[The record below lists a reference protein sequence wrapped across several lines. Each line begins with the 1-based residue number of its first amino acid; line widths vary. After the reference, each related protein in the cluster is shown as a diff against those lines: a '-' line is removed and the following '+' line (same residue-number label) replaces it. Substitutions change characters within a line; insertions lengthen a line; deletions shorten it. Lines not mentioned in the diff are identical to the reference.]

1 MKNFFYLLLFLLIF
15 NKAYSYNL
23 ENSTNNCKTI
33 NFDLESNEF
42 FIEIEGFSAK
52 PVKKESITFLGN
64 IVIEKRIYENSNKKL
79 KVSLYRGKNLIN
91 NWKLLLFSLSGFSEE
106 SLKDLEIENFKAKVY
121 EKENYKA
128 VILPLLESENMGL
141 VIIFSS
147 ETLTLEE
154 MIDLIKK
161 FPIQKFYLSSCS

>member
-1 MKNFFYLLLFLLIF
+1 MKKIIYLFLFLLIF
-15 NKAYSYNL
+15 NKASYGL

-33 NFDLESNEF
+33 NFDLENNEF

-64 IVIEKRIYENSNKKL
+64 IVIEKRIYKNSNKKL

>member
-1 MKNFFYLLLFLLIF
+1 MKKIIYLLLFLLIF
-15 NKAYSYNL
+15 NKASYSL
-23 ENSTNNCKTI
+23 ENSTNNCKI

-42 FIEIEGFSAK
+42 FVELEGFSAK
-52 PVKKESITFLGN
+52 PIKKEFTTFLGN
-64 IVIEKRIYENSNKKL
+64 IVIEKRIYKNSNKKL

-106 SLKDLEIENFKAKVY
+106 SLKDLEIKSLKAKVY

-128 VILPLLESENMGL
+128 VILPLLESKNMGL

>member
-1 MKNFFYLLLFLLIF
+1 MKKIFCLILFLLIF

-23 ENSTNNCKTI
+23 ENSTDNCKTI
-33 NFDLESNEF
+33 NFDLESLEF
-42 FIEIEGFSAK
+42 FINLEGFSAK

-64 IVIEKRIYENSNKKL
+64 ILIEKRIYKNSNSKF

-91 NWKLLLFSLSGFSEE
+91 NWKFLLFSLSGFSEE
-106 SLKDLEIENFKAKVY
+106 SLKDLEIEGFKAKLY

-128 VILPLLESENMGL
+128 VIFPLLESENTGL
-141 VIIFSS
+141 IIIFST

-154 MIDLIKK
+154 LINLIKK
-161 FPIQKFYLSSCS
+161 FPIQKFCLAPCS

>member
-1 MKNFFYLLLFLLIF
+1 MKKIIYLFLFLLIF
-15 NKAYSYNL
+15 NKASYSL
-23 ENSTNNCKTI
+23 ENSTNNCKI
-33 NFDLESNEF
+33 NFDLESNEI
-42 FIEIEGFSAK
+42 FIELEGFSAK

-64 IVIEKRIYENSNKKL
+64 IIIEKRIYKNSNKKL

-91 NWKLLLFSLSGFSEE
+91 NWKLLLFSLNGFSEE
-106 SLKDLEIENFKAKVY
+106 SLKNLEIENFKAKIY

-154 MIDLIKK
+154 IIDLIKK

>member
-1 MKNFFYLLLFLLIF
+1 MKKIIYLLLFLLIF
-15 NKAYSYNL
+15 NKASYSL

-42 FIEIEGFSAK
+42 FVELEGFSAK
-52 PVKKESITFLGN
+52 PIKKEFTTFLGN
-64 IVIEKRIYENSNKKL
+64 IVIEKRIYKNSNSKF

-91 NWKLLLFSLSGFSEE
+91 NWKFLLFSLSGFSEE
-106 SLKDLEIENFKAKVY
+106 SLKDLEIEGFKAKLY

-128 VILPLLESENMGL
+128 VILPLLESKNMGL

>member
-1 MKNFFYLLLFLLIF
+1 MKKIIYLFLFLLIF
-15 NKAYSYNL
+15 NKASYSL
-23 ENSTNNCKTI
+23 ENSTNNCKM

-42 FIEIEGFSAK
+42 FIELEGFSAK
-52 PVKKESITFLGN
+52 PVKRESITFLGN
-64 IVIEKRIYENSNKKL
+64 IVIEKRIYKNSNKKL

-91 NWKLLLFSLSGFSEE
+91 NWKLLLFSLNGFSEE
-106 SLKDLEIENFKAKVY
+106 SLKNLEIENFKAKIY

-154 MIDLIKK
+154 IIDLIKK